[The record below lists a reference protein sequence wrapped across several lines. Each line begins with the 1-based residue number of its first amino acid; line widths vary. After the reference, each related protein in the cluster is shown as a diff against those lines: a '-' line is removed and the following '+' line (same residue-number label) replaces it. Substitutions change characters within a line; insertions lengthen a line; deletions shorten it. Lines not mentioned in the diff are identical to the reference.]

1 MQSSTLLQITC
12 LLVAL
17 RALEDDL
24 ANQLAVSGWLV
35 SAKQNIF
42 LSQQCCCF
50 TNRSFLLLF
59 IQTARKFRNKSEQ
72 FEFLQPPALSSRG
85 VDGSGQ
91 CRGGG
96 PLAPAIQTTGSC
108 HPDHGPPRPTPVA
121 SGAWAQLPPSLL
133 PQLKPVQR
141 KVSGGLMK
149 IMSDF

>member
-50 TNRSFLLLF
+50 MNRSFLLLF

-96 PLAPAIQTTGSC
+96 PLAPAIQTTV
-108 HPDHGPPRPTPVA
+108 PLAPP
-121 SGAWAQLPPSLL
+121 QLPQGPGHSFLLLFSPS
-133 PQLKPVQR
+133 
-141 KVSGGLMK
+141 
-149 IMSDF
+149 